1 MRSNY
6 AQPRPLP
13 FYSGSINW
21 TRVKLTLVWMTKVR
35 EVTVKE
41 TEFQTRETDSSED
54 EAAPLPTKRHTAS
67 TVDIQLDII

>member
-1 MRSNY
+1 M
-6 AQPRPLP
+6 
-13 FYSGSINW
+13 
-21 TRVKLTLVWMTKVR
+21 R